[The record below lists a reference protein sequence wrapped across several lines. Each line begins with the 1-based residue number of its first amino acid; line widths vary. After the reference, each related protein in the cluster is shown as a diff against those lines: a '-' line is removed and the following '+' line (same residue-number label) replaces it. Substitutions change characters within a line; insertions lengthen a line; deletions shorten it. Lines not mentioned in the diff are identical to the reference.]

1 MSCETSSETSCLQV
15 SGFPTIAWVDGK
27 GGDVS
32 VYSGDRSLEDLTTFV
47 KLKSKYRDGGVEA
60 AERAEEPA
68 KDEL

>member
-1 MSCETSSETSCLQV
+1 M

-32 VYSGDRSLEDLTTFV
+32 VYSGDRSLEDLKTFV
-47 KLKSKYRDGGVEA
+47 KLKSKYKGGKDVT
-60 AERAEEPA
+60 EEDPA

>member
-1 MSCETSSETSCLQV
+1 MQV

-47 KLKSKYRDGGVEA
+47 KLKSKYRDGADA
-60 AERAEEPA
+60 AETAEEPA